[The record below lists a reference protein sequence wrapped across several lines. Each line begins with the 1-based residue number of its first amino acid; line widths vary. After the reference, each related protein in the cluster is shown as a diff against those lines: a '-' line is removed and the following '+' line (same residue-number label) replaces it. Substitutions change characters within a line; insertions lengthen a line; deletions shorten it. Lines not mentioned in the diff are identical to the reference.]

1 MPYGSPLVRRAAL
14 SPHSIV
20 LSRDGEGALTA
31 QTFRVDIPTGQGV
44 SERSGA
50 GAIATN
56 TVMLHCPPDAD
67 IERGDAFIWPTGT
80 TTMYRVM
87 SVGAP
92 QTGLIA
98 GDTLLTAICEV
109 QES

>member
-14 SPHSIV
+14 SPHSVV
-20 LSRDGEGALTA
+20 LSREGVGALAA
-31 QTFRVDIPTGQGV
+31 QSFRVDIPTGQGV
-44 SERSGA
+44 GERSGA
-50 GAIATN
+50 GMIATN
-56 TVMLHCPPDAD
+56 TVMLYCPPDAD
-67 IERGDAFIWPTGT
+67 IERGDAFVWPVGST
-80 TTMYRVM
+80 TVYSVK

-98 GDTLLTAICEV
+98 GNTLLTAICEV